1 MHLKGYDAWKTR
13 NGLDEVLRRL
23 ADTRERCFMCDAP
36 LPEAPWS
43 FWTSE
48 GGGQSASLCGDC
60 APEGEPDER

>member
-23 ADTRERCFMCDAP
+23 ADERERCFVCDAP

-43 FWTSE
+43 FWCSD
-48 GGGQSASLCGDC
+48 GVNASLCDDC
-60 APEGEPDER
+60 APKETPSTPPR